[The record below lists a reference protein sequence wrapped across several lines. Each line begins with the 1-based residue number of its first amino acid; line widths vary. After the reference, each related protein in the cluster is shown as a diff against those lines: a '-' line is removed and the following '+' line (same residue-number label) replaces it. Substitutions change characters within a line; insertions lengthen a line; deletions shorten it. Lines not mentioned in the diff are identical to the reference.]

1 MKKSL
6 FTSLL
11 FVLLA
16 TWPSSALANSEG
28 FSFTAISDYQST
40 SDTSA
45 VLAKISQAGAD
56 FHLATGDFSYGTLS
70 PESAWCDYVKS
81 FVGSTYPFELLSGNH
96 DSDGGE
102 ANIDAFAACLPDRI
116 GGLVG
121 EYGKEYYFDYQNLA
135 RFILFSPD
143 LTFAGDY
150 YDYSSGTSHF
160 DWLSNAIDSARNQNI
175 PWIIVA
181 MHKPCLNAENSV
193 CLIGP
198 DLENLLISKKV
209 DLVLQAHNHNYQRSK
224 QLING
229 TTSCPSVTPG
239 SYNSDCVN
247 QTGFTD
253 AYAKGSGP
261 VFVIAG
267 TGGRNLSNINF
278 SDPEI
283 SYFTRLMGANL
294 YPTFGFLKFDVSD
307 TAISGQFVGV
317 GSPPA
322 FSDAFSITSDINSVQ
337 NLSLVS
343 KGDGWKYLDN
353 GTKPG
358 SSWKQ
363 SSFDDSAWKEG
374 IAQFGYGDGDEKT
387 VISYGPD
394 SANKYVTTYFRKNF
408 WIDDPARVISLKLGV
423 LRDDGA
429 VVYLN
434 NSEIYRT
441 NMPGGIIYNST
452 LASSLIGGTYET
464 TYYSITL
471 SPAFLVP
478 GNNQIAVEVHQGTR
492 DSIDLSFDFYLDAT
506 AVSNS
511 PSPTPTPISTPT
523 PIPTPSLEPTPT
535 PTPEPDPTPTP
546 APTSTPT
553 PTPTTSPVPSNTTLV
568 QKESAWNYLDDGS
581 NRGSSWRHL
590 GFNDS
595 SWKQGVAQFGY
606 GDGDEATIVSYGSN
620 SANKYI
626 TTYFRKY
633 FEVANPESLTSLTIN
648 ILKDD
653 GAVVYINGSQVRIT
667 NMPPGPIDWK
677 TLAATSLGTP
687 EESTFNSKTISPQSI
702 LVSGTNV
709 IAVEVHQA
717 SATSA
722 DMSFDLELIGNN

>member
-374 IAQFGYGDGDEKT
+374 IAQFGYGDGDE
-387 VISYGPD
+387 
-394 SANKYVTTYFRKNF
+394 
-408 WIDDPARVISLKLGV
+408 
-423 LRDDGA
+423 
-429 VVYLN
+429 
-434 NSEIYRT
+434 
-441 NMPGGIIYNST
+441 
-452 LASSLIGGTYET
+452 
-464 TYYSITL
+464 
-471 SPAFLVP
+471 
-478 GNNQIAVEVHQGTR
+478 
-492 DSIDLSFDFYLDAT
+492 
-506 AVSNS
+506 
-511 PSPTPTPISTPT
+511 
-523 PIPTPSLEPTPT
+523 
-535 PTPEPDPTPTP
+535 
-546 APTSTPT
+546 
-553 PTPTTSPVPSNTTLV
+553 
-568 QKESAWNYLDDGS
+568 
-581 NRGSSWRHL
+581 
-590 GFNDS
+590 
-595 SWKQGVAQFGY
+595 
-606 GDGDEATIVSYGSN
+606 ATIVSYGSN